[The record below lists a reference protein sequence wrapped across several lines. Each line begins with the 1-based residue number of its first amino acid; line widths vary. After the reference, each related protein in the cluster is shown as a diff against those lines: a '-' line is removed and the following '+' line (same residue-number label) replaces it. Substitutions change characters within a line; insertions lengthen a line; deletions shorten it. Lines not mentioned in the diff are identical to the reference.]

1 MTILEQT
8 LTVYIRG
15 VFIALLILS
24 VPFIIAAV
32 KDINQLTKGDKN

>member
-1 MTILEQT
+1 MNLIEQT

-24 VPFIIAAV
+24 VPFIIAAI
-32 KDINQLTKGDKN
+32 KDINQLTKGDN